1 MMAKVETLEAVKIP
15 AKKTITR
22 EKSTKMM
29 QSMMAVP
36 KDSFV
41 LPFRTDFKSKSDN
54 NRALRPLKT

>member
-1 MMAKVETLEAVKIP
+1 MEAVKIP
-15 AKKTITR
+15 AKKTVTR

-54 NRALRPLKT
+54 KRALRPLKT